1 MSAVN
6 SGVPIRPDGTKT
18 DSRRDTGDATKIT
31 PNSEHEE
38 SFGNVSFPE
47 NQRYSPGEFNSS
59 EDFSLIPSAQI
70 PKKAENE
77 RSQSVIAGI
86 ANSSFQP
93 GKVALHP
100 AYCANGCGLP
110 PASVRQQPRVSK
122 KQRISSTASVCTNS
136 SKKSCKSTASQIQ
149 EVAGDELCATLLLAC
164 LFCRFSDILPLF
176 SGPFC
181 SCFPVPSCSSRI
193 LGFCSDP
200 QGCCCCC
207 CCCRFEEPALE
218 LCYQTDRCAHCA
230 LACLFCEFMSLC
242 SLALDCGGCWGCLE
256 ACCGGEGGESLAE
269 SCCGEAGGGNCPC
282 GLGCGMLQDCCG
294 SSDCLEICLE
304 CCSICF
310 PA

>member
-18 DSRRDTGDATKIT
+18 ESRRDPGDATKIT
-31 PNSEHEE
+31 PNSEL
-38 SFGNVSFPE
+38 P
-47 NQRYSPGEFNSS
+47 
-59 EDFSLIPSAQI
+59 
-70 PKKAENE
+70 
-77 RSQSVIAGI
+77 QSVVTGI
-86 ANSSFQP
+86 VNSSFQP
-93 GKVALHP
+93 GKVTLHP

-122 KQRISSTASVCTNS
+122 KQRIGSTASVCTNS
-136 SKKSCKSTASQIQ
+136 SRKSCKSTASQIQ

-176 SGPFC
+176 SGPIC
-181 SCFPVPSCSSRI
+181 SCFPVPSCSSRL

-207 CCCRFEEPALE
+207 CCCRFEGPALE

-242 SLALDCGGCWGCLE
+242 SLALDCGGCLE

>member
-38 SFGNVSFPE
+38 SFGNISFPE

-77 RSQSVIAGI
+77 RPQSVIAGI

-149 EVAGDELCATLLLAC
+149 EVAGD
-164 LFCRFSDILPLF
+164 
-176 SGPFC
+176 
-181 SCFPVPSCSSRI
+181 
-193 LGFCSDP
+193 
-200 QGCCCCC
+200 
-207 CCCRFEEPALE
+207 
-218 LCYQTDRCAHCA
+218 DRCAHCA

-242 SLALDCGGCWGCLE
+242 SLALDCGGCGGCLE